1 MTSNSRN
8 IHTVRYTL
16 TQSHTL
22 GAQPALLE
30 SSAEKLVHQPSERSL
45 PCFCGDLCLQCPFSP
60 SPCAKLS
67 IHPFLQEAFPGALR
81 YTRHPWGYVP
91 RSTTLICTRLL
102 FSCLSQS
109 QRLTQSWWWRYGG
122 GVGVEEGDWNLF
134 VSRLQAVRE
143 TLGAPNIYQKNR
155 QPCSELRV

>member
-81 YTRHPWGYVP
+81 FIRHPWGYVP

-122 GVGVEEGDWNLF
+122 GVGVEEGRLELIC
-134 VSRLQAVRE
+134 LQAPGGTGNTGCPKYLPKE
-143 TLGAPNIYQKNR
+143 
-155 QPCSELRV
+155 

>member
-1 MTSNSRN
+1 MTSNSRRN

-81 YTRHPWGYVP
+81 FIRHPWGYVP
-91 RSTTLICTRLL
+91 RSTTLIYTRLL

-109 QRLTQSWWWRYGG
+109 QRLTQSWWWRYRG
-122 GVGVEEGDWNLF
+122 GVGVEEGRLELIC
-134 VSRLQAVRE
+134 LQAPGSTGNTGCPKYLPKE
-143 TLGAPNIYQKNR
+143 
-155 QPCSELRV
+155 